1 MTAPAETSAP
11 ANVPA
16 PTQVPAELSRSE
28 RLQRAAFTALLAGVP
43 GGVMRR
49 LAPRVV
55 NADGDVMAPEIALLL
70 KLTARAPDFSDGTPE
85 EARAIVANDCRVFA
99 DEAPAGVRVEP
110 EIVMPDGLRATLY
123 RPVTPSDALVL
134 FLHGGGFVLSSRQ
147 DYDVPV
153 RLIADGAGVNVL
165 SVEYGLA
172 PESPFPGPVDD
183 AVTAWYYAVEHAAEW
198 GIDPTRIVL
207 LGDSAGGNLCAVL
220 ANDLAGEE
228 IRPYLQV
235 LMYPVVDAVGDYP
248 SRTEFAGSSALS
260 AKQIAWLTDHYL
272 PDRVDGLD
280 PRVSPMRAED
290 LSGAPPTLI
299 TVAGFDPLR
308 DEALA
313 YAARL
318 EEAGVPVRVFRE
330 SGLVHGHVS
339 MTRISP
345 AARAAVD
352 RVTGAIR
359 TALKESR

>member
-1 MTAPAETSAP
+1 MTAATQANGSAQ
-11 ANVPA
+11 APA
-16 PTQVPAELSRSE
+16 PTQEPAALSLPE
-28 RLQRAAFTALLAGVP
+28 RLQRDAFTALLAGLP
-43 GGVMRR
+43 GGLMRR

-55 NADGDVMAPEIALLL
+55 NADGEKMAPEIALLL
-70 KLTARAPDFSDGTPE
+70 KLTADAPDFSDGTPE
-85 EARAIVANDCRVFA
+85 EARAIVANDSRVFA

-110 EIVMPDGLRATLY
+110 EIVMPGGVRATLY
-123 RPVTPSDALVL
+123 RPATPSKALVL

-147 DYDVPV
+147 DYDIPV

-183 AVTAWYYAVEHAAEW
+183 AVTAWHFAVEHAAEW
-198 GIDPTRIVL
+198 GIDATRIVL

-220 ANDLAGEE
+220 ANDLAGED
-228 IRPYLQV
+228 IQPYLQV
-235 LMYPVVDAVGDYP
+235 LMYPVVDAVGEYS
-248 SRTEFAGSSALS
+248 SRTEFAGNSALS
-260 AKQIAWLTDHYL
+260 AKQIAWLTEQYI

-280 PRVSPMRAED
+280 PRVSPMLAED
-290 LSGAPPTLI
+290 LSAAPPTLI

-313 YAARL
+313 YAERL
-318 EEAGVPVRVFRE
+318 AESGVPVRVFRE
-330 SGLVHGHVS
+330 SGLVHGYVS

-352 RVTGAIR
+352 RVTAAIR
-359 TALKESR
+359 DALKES

>member
-1 MTAPAETSAP
+1 MTVTAPAP
-11 ANVPA
+11 VPA
-16 PTQVPAELSRSE
+16 ALSFTE
-28 RLQRAAFTALLAGVP
+28 RLQRSAFTALLAGVP
-43 GGVMRR
+43 AGLMRR
-49 LAPRVV
+49 IAPRVV
-55 NADGDVMAPEIALLL
+55 NAEGDVMAPEVALLL
-70 KLTARAPDFSDGTPE
+70 KLTAGAPDFSDGTPG
-85 EARAIVANDCRVFA
+85 EARAIVANDCRVCA
-99 DEAPAGVRVEP
+99 DDAPAGVRVEP

-123 RPVTPSDALVL
+123 RPATPSDALVL

-165 SVEYGLA
+165 SVEYRLA

-183 AVTAWYYAVEHAAEW
+183 AVTAWRYAVDNAAAW

-220 ANDLAGEE
+220 ANEIVNSAAGEE
-228 IRPYLQV
+228 IQPYLQV
-235 LMYPVVDAVGDYP
+235 LMYPVLDATGKYP
-248 SRTEFAGSSALS
+248 SRTEFADNAALS
-260 AKQIAWLTDHYL
+260 AKQIVWLTEQYL
-272 PDRVDGLD
+272 PNRADGLD
-280 PRVSPMRAED
+280 PRVSPLLVED

-313 YAARL
+313 YAERL
-318 EEAGVPVRVFRE
+318 AESGVPVRVFRE
-330 SGLVHGHVS
+330 SGLVHGHIS

-359 TALKESR
+359 TALEEFR

>member
-1 MTAPAETSAP
+1 MTVIAQA
-11 ANVPA
+11 PA
-16 PTQVPAELSRSE
+16 PTQAPAARNVVE
-28 RLQRAAFTALLAGVP
+28 RLQRAAFTALGRIP
-43 GGVMRR
+43 GGLLRR

-70 KLTARAPDFSDGTPE
+70 AVSEGAPDFSDGTPE
-85 EARAIVANDCRVFA
+85 RARAIVANDSRVFA
-99 DEAPAGVRVEP
+99 DKAPAGVRVEP
-110 EIVMPDGLRATLY
+110 ETVMPTGLRATLY
-123 RPVTPSDALVL
+123 RPAVPSDALIL

-172 PESPFPGPVDD
+172 PESPFPGPVED
-183 AVTAWYYAVEHAAEW
+183 AVTAWRFAVEQCPRW
-198 GIDPTRIVL
+198 GIDPARIVL

-220 ANDLAGEE
+220 ANVVAGEQ
-228 IRPYLQV
+228 IRPFLQV
-235 LMYPVVDAVGDYP
+235 LMYPVVDAIGRYA
-248 SRTEFAGSSALS
+248 SRTEFAGNAALT
-260 AKQIAWLTDHYL
+260 AKQIHWLTEMYL
-272 PDRVDGLD
+272 PDRMDGLD
-280 PRVSPMRAED
+280 PRVSPMLAED

-318 EEAGVPVRVFRE
+318 EDAGVPVRVFRE
-330 SGLVHGHVS
+330 SGLVHGYLS

-345 AARAAVD
+345 TARAALD
-352 RVTGAIR
+352 RVVGVIR
-359 TALKESR
+359 TALEEPR

>member
-1 MTAPAETSAP
+1 MTVTTRATGSAG
-11 ANVPA
+11 VPA
-16 PTQVPAELSRSE
+16 PVQAPAALSAAERAQRS
-28 RLQRAAFTALLAGVP
+28 AFTALLAGVP
-43 GGVMRR
+43 TGVMRR

-70 KLTARAPDFSDGTPE
+70 KLTADAPDFSDGTPE
-85 EARAIVANDCRVFA
+85 EARAIVANDSRVFA

-110 EIVMPDGLRATLY
+110 EIVMPGGVRATLY
-123 RPVTPSDALVL
+123 RPATSSKALVL

-165 SVEYGLA
+165 SVEHGLA

-183 AVTAWYYAVEHAAEW
+183 AVTAWHYAVEHAGEW

-220 ANDLAGEE
+220 ANDVAGEE

-235 LMYPVVDAVGDYP
+235 LMYPVVDAVGEYA
-248 SRTEFAGSSALS
+248 SRTEFAGNGALS
-260 AKQIAWLTDHYL
+260 AKQIAWLTDPYL
-272 PDRVDGLD
+272 PDRADGFN
-280 PRVSPMRAED
+280 PRVSPMLADD
-290 LSGAPPTLI
+290 LSEAPPTLI

-313 YAARL
+313 YAKRL
-318 EEAGVPVRVFRE
+318 AESGVPVRVFRE
-330 SGLVHGHVS
+330 SGLVHGYVS

-352 RVTGAIR
+352 RVCRAIR
-359 TALKESR
+359 DALEESR

>member
-1 MTAPAETSAP
+1 MIVTAQALAPAQAP
-11 ANVPA
+11 AA
-16 PTQVPAELSRSE
+16 LSVAE
-28 RLQRAAFTALLAGVP
+28 RLQRAAFTALGSIP
-43 GGVMRR
+43 GGLLRR
-49 LAPRVV
+49 VAPRVV
-55 NADGDVMAPEIALLL
+55 NAGGDVMAPEIALLL
-70 KLTARAPDFSDGTPE
+70 QASAGAADFSDGTPE
-85 EARAIVANDCRVFA
+85 EARAIVANDSRVFA
-99 DEAPAGVRVEP
+99 DNAPAGVRVEP
-110 EIVMPDGLRATLY
+110 EIVMPTGLRATLY
-123 RPVTPSDALVL
+123 RPAAPSNALVL

-183 AVTAWYYAVEHAAEW
+183 AVTAWRFAVEHCAQW
-198 GIDPTRIVL
+198 GIDPARIVL

-220 ANDLAGEE
+220 ANIVAGEE
-228 IRPYLQV
+228 IRPFLQV
-235 LMYPVVDAVGDYP
+235 LMYPVVDAVGRYA
-248 SRTEFAGSSALS
+248 SRMEFAGSAALS
-260 AKQIAWLTDHYL
+260 AKQIDWLTDMYL

-280 PRVSPMRAED
+280 PRVSPMLAED

-313 YAARL
+313 YAARI

-330 SGLVHGHVS
+330 SGLVHGYVS

-345 AARAAVD
+345 TARAALE

-359 TALKESR
+359 TALEESR

>member
-1 MTAPAETSAP
+1 MTAMAVAGPS
-11 ANVPA
+11 
-16 PTQVPAELSRSE
+16 PTGKVELSVPE
-28 RLQRAAFTALLAGVP
+28 LLQRTAFSALTKIPSRVL
-43 GGVMRR
+43 RH

-70 KLTARAPDFSDGTPE
+70 KVAAGAPDFSDGTPA
-85 EARAIVANDCRVFA
+85 EARAIVANDLRVFA
-99 DEAPAGVRVEP
+99 DKAPAGVRSEP
-110 EIVMPDGLRATLY
+110 EIVMPGGLRATLY
-123 RPVTPSDALVL
+123 RPPVPSNALVL

-153 RLIADGAGVNVL
+153 RLIVAGAGVNVL

-183 AVTAWYYAVEHAAEW
+183 AVTAWRYVVEHCTEW
-198 GIDPTRIVL
+198 GIAPERIVL

-220 ANDLAGEE
+220 ANDIAGEG
-228 IRPYLQV
+228 IQPLLQV
-235 LMYPVVDAVGDYP
+235 LMYPVVDAVGEYA
-248 SRTEFAGSSALS
+248 SRAEFAGSPALS
-260 AKQIAWLTDHYL
+260 AKQIDWLTGLYL
-272 PDRVDGLD
+272 PDRLDGLD
-280 PRVSPMRAED
+280 PRVSPMLAED

-318 EEAGVPVRVFRE
+318 EESGVPVRVFRE
-330 SGLVHGHVS
+330 GCLVHGYVS

-345 AARAAVD
+345 TARAAVD

-359 TALKESR
+359 TALGELR

>member
-1 MTAPAETSAP
+1 MTMTARALAP
-11 ANVPA
+11 AQAPA
-16 PTQVPAELSRSE
+16 VLSVAE
-28 RLQRAAFTALLAGVP
+28 RLQRAAFTALGSIP
-43 GGVMRR
+43 GGLLRR
-49 LAPRVV
+49 VAPRVV

-70 KLTARAPDFSDGTPE
+70 QASAGAADFSDGTPE
-85 EARAIVANDCRVFA
+85 EARAIIANDSRVFA

-110 EIVMPDGLRATLY
+110 EIVMPTGLRATLY
-123 RPVTPSDALVL
+123 RPAAPSNALVL

-153 RLIADGAGVNVL
+153 RLIADDAGVNVL

-183 AVTAWYYAVEHAAEW
+183 AVTAWRFAVEHCAQW
-198 GIDPTRIVL
+198 GIDPARIVL

-220 ANDLAGEE
+220 ADIVAGEE
-228 IRPYLQV
+228 IRPFLQV
-235 LMYPVVDAVGDYP
+235 LMYPVVDAVGRYA
-248 SRTEFAGSSALS
+248 SRMEFAGSTALS
-260 AKQIAWLTDHYL
+260 AKQIDWLTDMYL

-280 PRVSPMRAED
+280 PRVSPMLAED

-313 YAARL
+313 YAARI

-330 SGLVHGHVS
+330 SGLVHGYVS

-345 AARAAVD
+345 TARAALE
-352 RVTGAIR
+352 RVNGAIR
-359 TALKESR
+359 TALEGSR